1 MPSETP
7 EYIEENNVTPENIHR
22 LFTRAFYSA
31 HLDDDGDIVV
41 NAEPVSVYISVN
53 KDNKLLKYTAPFR
66 VDEDAPLPQKHA
78 LVNKMN
84 DDVILC
90 RFSIPEEHE
99 DMMLADYFLS
109 FAESILSFQI
119 VSTLRLFASVVSNA
133 ISDCDDDDLIK

>member
-1 MPSETP
+1 MPSETS
-7 EYIEENNVTPENIHR
+7 EFIVESEVTPENIHR

-31 HLDDDGDIVV
+31 HVDEDDDIVV
-41 NAEPVSVYISVN
+41 NAEPITVYLSIN

-66 VDEDAPLPQKHA
+66 VDENAPLAQKHA
-78 LVNKMN
+78 LINKMN

-99 DMMLADYFLS
+99 DMLIADYFLS
-109 FAESILSFQI
+109 FGESIPAFQI

-133 ISDCDDDDLIK
+133 IGDCDDDDLIK